1 MSNEDEKF
9 SFSDTHFIR
18 DACLCLHT
26 QRTARALARTF
37 DDALRPLALTSGQF
51 SLLNALNR
59 PEAPSMAPVAALLG
73 MDRTTLTAAIK
84 PLERRGLI
92 AVETDPKD
100 RRGRRLRLTPEA
112 LALLARAA
120 PVWRRTHEDIEA
132 RLDQRAEAWE
142 ASPGERAET
151 LRKALRDLA

>member
-1 MSNEDEKF
+1 MSNHDEKF
-9 SFSDTHFIR
+9 SFADTHFIR

-26 QRTARALARTF
+26 QRAARALARTF

-84 PLERRGLI
+84 PLERRGLVT
-92 AVETDPKD
+92 VETDPRD
-100 RRGRRLRLTPEA
+100 RRGRRLRLTSEG
-112 LALLARAA
+112 LALLGRAA
-120 PVWRRTHEDIEA
+120 PIWRQTHEDIEA
-132 RLDQRAEAWE
+132 RLGQRAQALEAR
-142 ASPGERAET
+142 PGERAES